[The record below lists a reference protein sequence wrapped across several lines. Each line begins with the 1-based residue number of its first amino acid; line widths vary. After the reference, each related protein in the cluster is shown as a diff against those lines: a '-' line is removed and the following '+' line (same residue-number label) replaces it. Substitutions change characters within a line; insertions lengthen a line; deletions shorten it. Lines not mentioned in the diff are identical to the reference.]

1 MMDLLLQ
8 TLQAT
13 RDAPLTAEA
22 YAHWREQA
30 ERAFESARLMQHDR
44 DATFPQEAVDWL
56 NQQGA
61 ALLYLP
67 SQHRGRLTGLEQIST
82 LWRALAAL
90 DLTVAIGH
98 GKSFLGAVSVWLA
111 GNARQVEQIR
121 RALLA
126 DEALAWGL
134 TERGR
139 GADLMATR
147 TTAVKHAQGWRL
159 QGEKWLINNATRGN
173 IITLLA
179 RTDELAGAR
188 GMSVLLLDKR
198 HLPATRWRNLPKVS
212 TYGIRG
218 ADISGQQWQDAELP
232 DDALVGEPGQGLEI
246 TLRALQ
252 LTRTAC
258 CGLSVGAL
266 DAGLRLT
273 TGLVQHHRLY
283 GRRLSELDTVQTLL
297 AESQVVSWM
306 LEITAWTAAR
316 HASYLPQEMSVVS
329 ALAKAAIPSLAAH
342 QLSLLEEQMGARG
355 FVSDL
360 FADGAFQKLIRDHQI
375 VPIFDGSTLVSRSS
389 LAPQLPTLIRQYRR
403 GASDSAALDRLGNR
417 HSPTPA
423 ELPLNALTIYS
434 RSGCSLVQALPAMIA
449 RAQQQ
454 HAGQVA
460 AQDLAGLLDA
470 LLLANHRV
478 IDDLASAPVVYPQV
492 PQQTLLG
499 LQRYESLFIAASCLL
514 FWLNN
519 PAPSTL
525 RCRHWLPLCLTLVAR
540 QLGLPETAEPHV
552 AWQALKASFADRPFT
567 SADAILQQGTDH
579 ER

>member
-1 MMDLLLQ
+1 MIALLSQILR
-8 TLQAT
+8 AT
-13 RDAPLTAEA
+13 HDMPLSAKVDAQ
-22 YAHWREQA
+22 WRAQA
-30 ERAFESARLMQHDR
+30 EWAFERSRLMQHDD
-44 DATFPQEAVDWL
+44 DATFPQEAVNWL
-56 NQQGA
+56 NQQGT
-61 ALLYLP
+61 ALFYLP
-67 SQHRGRLTGLEQIST
+67 SQYQGYLKCLEQIST
-82 LWRALAAL
+82 LWRALASL

-111 GNARQVEQIR
+111 GNEQQIEQIR

-126 DEALAWGL
+126 DEALSWGL

-147 TTAVKHAQGWRL
+147 TIAVKHAQGWRL

-179 RTDELAGAR
+179 RTDEHAGAR
-188 GMSVLLLDKR
+188 GMSIFLLDKR
-198 HLPATRWRNLPKVS
+198 HLPTTSWCHLAKVD

-218 ADISGQQWQDAELP
+218 ADISGQQWHNAELP
-232 DDALVGEPGQGLEI
+232 DEALIGEPGQGLEI

-258 CGLSVGAL
+258 CGLSIGAL

-273 TGLVQHHRLY
+273 VEMVQHHRLY

-297 AESQVVSWM
+297 AESQAVSWM
-306 LEITAWTAAR
+306 LEVTAWIAAR
-316 HASYLPQEMSVVS
+316 HASYLPQEMSVIS
-329 ALAKAAIPSLAAH
+329 ALAKGAIPSLVAH
-342 QLSLLEEQMGARG
+342 QLSQLEEQMGARG

-389 LAPQLPTLIRQYRR
+389 LVPQLPTLIRKYR
-403 GASDSAALDRLGNR
+403 DSARDSAVLDRMGCMAT
-417 HSPTPA
+417 PMPA
-423 ELPLNALTIYS
+423 ELSLHALTIYS
-434 RSGCSLVQALPAMIA
+434 RNGCSLVQALPAMID
-449 RAQQQ
+449 RIQQQ
-454 HAGQVA
+454 HSGQIA
-460 AQDLAGLLDA
+460 EQGLAELLDV
-470 LLLANHRV
+470 LLQASHRI
-478 IDDLASAPVVYPQV
+478 IDDLASAPVTYPQV

-499 LQRYESLFIAASCLL
+499 VQRYESLFIAASCLL

-519 PAPSTL
+519 PAPSAP
-525 RCRHWLPLCLTLVAR
+525 RCRHWLPLCLTLVTR
-540 QLGLPETAEPHV
+540 QLGLLETTEQHF
-552 AWQALKASFADRPFT
+552 AWQMLKKSFADLPLT
-567 SADAILQQGTDH
+567 SADSILQQGTNN